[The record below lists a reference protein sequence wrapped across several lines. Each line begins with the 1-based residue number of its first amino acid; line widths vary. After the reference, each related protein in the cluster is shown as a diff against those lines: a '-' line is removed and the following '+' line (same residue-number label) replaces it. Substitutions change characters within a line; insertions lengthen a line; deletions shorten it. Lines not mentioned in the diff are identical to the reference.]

1 MNKTKRTIAKTI
13 YGATCRAFA
22 MPAIAS
28 TLAFTGVNSSLAETS
43 EPLLCGLR
51 PTIVAGLQ
59 QEYAE
64 NPAALG
70 VTSPGTVIELYTTTD
85 GGTWTLIVT
94 LGDGTSCV
102 VAAGGEW
109 SDVKPS
115 NPGTLS

>member
-1 MNKTKRTIAKTI
+1 MNKSNRTIEKAI
-13 YGATCRAFA
+13 RGATRRALA
-22 MPAIAS
+22 MAATASALAI
-28 TLAFTGVNSSLAETS
+28 TGVNSSSAESS

-51 PTIVAGLQ
+51 STIVAGLQ
-59 QEYAE
+59 REYAE
-64 NPAALG
+64 NPAAMG
-70 VTSPGTVIELYTTTD
+70 VTNAGTVMELYTTTD

-115 NPGTLS
+115 TSGILS